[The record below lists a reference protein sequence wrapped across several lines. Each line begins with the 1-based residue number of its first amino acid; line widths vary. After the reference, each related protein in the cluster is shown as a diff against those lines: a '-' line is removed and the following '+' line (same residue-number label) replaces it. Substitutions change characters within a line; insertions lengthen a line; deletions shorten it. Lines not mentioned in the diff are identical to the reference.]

1 VKKRSIVFKLF
12 IVTTLIFSV
21 FLCIFMAGQT
31 LFFKG
36 FYLSMKTSRL
46 ENSLDKFSHMYETE
60 NWDSTNITRNIN
72 KFADQNNA
80 QIALLDENGNT
91 KYTPTFE
98 FVLETS
104 DNKNKIKIP
113 LSNIAYLEGFQN
125 LKLAIGS
132 EIEVGGYFTDDFSQV
147 KLLSSI
153 KNGTSQWEN
162 SNTPLF
168 TAAGN
173 SKNITQA
180 NPEAITT
187 IISEINNGNNDNTAI
202 AVAPTQTLQANGI
215 TIPGINIEKDNNLST
230 AAAVPVQPLQ
240 GGSVSLSKIYY
251 KKIDGKIVDLD
262 IPSEIAQMAN
272 YSKDLLWSSI
282 DYWNGLLVLKKIKI
296 EPEKIINF
304 HYTNPSNGMD
314 NIVLAK
320 PIYKDNKLSEFI
332 FVVSTLQPVGEAVDV
347 LKGYYLYAFLAALI
361 LIAGM
366 ALLFSRII
374 AKPLIKM
381 NQIAFKMA
389 DLDFSEEVTVTS
401 NDELGS
407 MAVSLNRLSKNLR
420 TSLTEL
426 KNANEQLQL
435 DIEKEKDREIIR
447 KEFVA
452 SVSHE
457 LKTPLG
463 IIKGFAEG
471 VKDNIAENKKEH
483 YINVILDEIEKMDE
497 LVLDLLDL
505 AKLESNAYKPDMEDF
520 NITDLLND
528 VETRLINRIYEK
540 KIRLKHEYEGKNFKV
555 CGDLRRIEQVVMN
568 IMNNAIK
575 HTNHEG
581 DIKIGIK
588 EQKNVVYISI
598 ENSGSHIREEDLKRI
613 WERFYRAEKSRDRK
627 TGGTGL
633 GLSIVKNILE
643 IHVSRFGAE
652 NTEDGVSFYFTLEKA
667 LDVYYCANIDWI

>member
-1 VKKRSIVFKLF
+1 
-12 IVTTLIFSV
+12 
-21 FLCIFMAGQT
+21 
-31 LFFKG
+31 
-36 FYLSMKTSRL
+36 
-46 ENSLDKFSHMYETE
+46 
-60 NWDSTNITRNIN
+60 
-72 KFADQNNA
+72 
-80 QIALLDENGNT
+80 
-91 KYTPTFE
+91 
-98 FVLETS
+98 
-104 DNKNKIKIP
+104 
-113 LSNIAYLEGFQN
+113 
-125 LKLAIGS
+125 
-132 EIEVGGYFTDDFSQV
+132 
-147 KLLSSI
+147 
-153 KNGTSQWEN
+153 
-162 SNTPLF
+162 
-168 TAAGN
+168 
-173 SKNITQA
+173 
-180 NPEAITT
+180 
-187 IISEINNGNNDNTAI
+187 
-202 AVAPTQTLQANGI
+202 
-215 TIPGINIEKDNNLST
+215 
-230 AAAVPVQPLQ
+230 
-240 GGSVSLSKIYY
+240 
-251 KKIDGKIVDLD
+251 
-262 IPSEIAQMAN
+262 
-272 YSKDLLWSSI
+272 
-282 DYWNGLLVLKKIKI
+282 
-296 EPEKIINF
+296 
-304 HYTNPSNGMD
+304 
-314 NIVLAK
+314 
-320 PIYKDNKLSEFI
+320 
-332 FVVSTLQPVGEAVDV
+332 
-347 LKGYYLYAFLAALI
+347 
-361 LIAGM
+361 
-366 ALLFSRII
+366 
-374 AKPLIKM
+374 M

-520 NITDLLND
+520 NITDLVND